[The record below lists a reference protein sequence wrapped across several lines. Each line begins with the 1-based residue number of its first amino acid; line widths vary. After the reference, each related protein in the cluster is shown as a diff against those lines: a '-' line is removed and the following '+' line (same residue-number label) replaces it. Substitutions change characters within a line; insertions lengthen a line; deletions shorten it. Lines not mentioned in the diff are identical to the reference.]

1 MRYLKYDG
9 YMAALPLIPIIPA
22 RPFLKWA
29 GGKSQ
34 LLCEFGGRL
43 PKKKTGD
50 RNVTGFVEPFVG
62 GGAMF
67 FYFRHHFPA
76 VESTICDINPELI
89 LAYRVIR
96 EAADDLIAEL
106 GSIDSAFR
114 VKDDREKEVFYY
126 RMRDAFNETKTAIGS
141 VMPDSGEIRHVAQL
155 IFLNHTCYNGL
166 FRVNKKGRFNVPF
179 GRYKKPDILNC
190 DNLRAVSH
198 LLEKTR
204 ILEGDFTVCR
214 KYVDDETFVYL
225 DPPYRPLSA
234 TASFTSY
241 SRAGFSDRD
250 QERLARFYKAL
261 DRKGAMVML
270 SNSDPRSECS
280 EDSFLED
287 LYAGYRIER
296 VPARRMINCKGGRR
310 GAVNELI
317 VTNY

>member
-1 MRYLKYDG
+1 
-9 YMAALPLIPIIPA
+9 MAALPLTPIIPA

-43 PKKKTGD
+43 PGKKTGD

-67 FYFRHHFPA
+67 FYFRQRFA
-76 VESTICDINPELI
+76 SAESTICDINPELI

-96 EAADDLIAEL
+96 QAADDLIAEL
-106 GSIDSAFR
+106 GIIDSAFR
-114 VKDDREKEVFYY
+114 EKDDREKEAFYY
-126 RMRDAFNETKTAIGS
+126 RMRDAFNETKTANGS
-141 VMPDSGEIRHVAQL
+141 GMPGPGEIRHVAQL

-179 GRYKKPDILNC
+179 GRYKNPDILNC
-190 DNLRAVSH
+190 DNIRAASH

-204 ILEGDFTVCR
+204 IIQGDFVACR

-241 SRAGFSDRD
+241 SPTGFTDRD
-250 QERLARFYKAL
+250 QKRLARFYKAL

-270 SNSDPRSECS
+270 SNSDPLTENNG
-280 EDSFLED
+280 DSFLED
-287 LYAGYRIER
+287 LYAGFRIER

-310 GAVNELI
+310 GAVSELI